1 MYTFN
6 VMQLFDTA
14 SQELKPLVLHKDAA
28 TIYVCGI
35 TPYDAA
41 HLGHMFTFL
50 TYDLIA
56 RRLEDL
62 GHTVKLVRNVT
73 DVDDPLFAK
82 AAELGISYQ
91 QLATQET
98 SRLQYV
104 TEQLNFMPL
113 FAEPKASEYVA
124 DMAQAVKQL
133 LDQGIAYQLQN
144 DVYFDSSQ
152 QPEFGRFSNFSHRLQ
167 LAFMANRGGDP
178 DRPGKRN
185 PLDFLLWRGVSDP
198 DDPAVWDTPW
208 KSPTKQGRPGWH
220 IECSIMSAQ
229 TLGTPLTLHGGGMD
243 LIFPHHECEIA
254 QSRAL
259 GHQPL
264 AQHWAHVAPL
274 LYQGEKMS
282 KSLGNLV
289 FAHSLL
295 EQHQPAVVR
304 LALMQL
310 HYRTGGEWRHDSLH
324 AAGALAK
331 LLEQALAH
339 KFQLSGTT
347 FLTRIRNGL
356 DNDLD
361 THCVLH
367 VLHTVAK
374 ETLALT
380 AKSRDAVPL
389 DSTDANTQLRRIV
402 HLLGLLGKDGQLI

>member
-14 SQELKPLVLHKDAA
+14 SQELKPLVLHTDAA

-133 LDQGIAYQLQN
+133 LDQGIAY
-144 DVYFDSSQ
+144 S
-152 QPEFGRFSNFSHRLQ
+152 
-167 LAFMANRGGDP
+167 
-178 DRPGKRN
+178 
-185 PLDFLLWRGVSDP
+185 
-198 DDPAVWDTPW
+198 
-208 KSPTKQGRPGWH
+208 
-220 IECSIMSAQ
+220 
-229 TLGTPLTLHGGGMD
+229 
-243 LIFPHHECEIA
+243 
-254 QSRAL
+254 
-259 GHQPL
+259 
-264 AQHWAHVAPL
+264 
-274 LYQGEKMS
+274 
-282 KSLGNLV
+282 
-289 FAHSLL
+289 
-295 EQHQPAVVR
+295 
-304 LALMQL
+304 
-310 HYRTGGEWRHDSLH
+310 
-324 AAGALAK
+324 
-331 LLEQALAH
+331 
-339 KFQLSGTT
+339 
-347 FLTRIRNGL
+347 
-356 DNDLD
+356 
-361 THCVLH
+361 
-367 VLHTVAK
+367 
-374 ETLALT
+374 
-380 AKSRDAVPL
+380 
-389 DSTDANTQLRRIV
+389 
-402 HLLGLLGKDGQLI
+402 